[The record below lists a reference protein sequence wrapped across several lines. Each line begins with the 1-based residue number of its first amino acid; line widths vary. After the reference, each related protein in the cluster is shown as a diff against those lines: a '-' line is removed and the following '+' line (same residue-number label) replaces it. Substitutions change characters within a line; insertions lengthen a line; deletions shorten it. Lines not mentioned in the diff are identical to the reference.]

1 LSRFDGD
8 LRCRWPR
15 SWVQVCRRRVQVA
28 DAVEGGDE
36 LGRCPS
42 ARSPFILGVAT
53 VLVDP
58 GLTAV
63 GAVT

>member
-1 LSRFDGD
+1 MVICGAGGRGGGI
-8 LRCRWPR
+8 R
-15 SWVQVCRRRVQVA
+15 SADPRVQGA
-28 DAVEGGDE
+28 DAVEAATSSVD
-36 LGRCPS
+36 RPS

-58 GLTAV
+58 GLVGV